1 MTLSHEQEHA
11 LDLFKE
17 GKSLLITGPGGGGKT
32 HLIQE
37 FIKDAGRRGKSVQV
51 CALTGCASLL
61 LGCSAKTIH
70 SWSGIKMAKGAKK
83 QIVERALRGK
93 KTKKNWKGIHILI
106 IDEVSM
112 MSKKIFEAL
121 EELAR
126 LTRLNP
132 EPFGGLQ
139 VILTGDFFQLPPI
152 GTPNEP
158 DTSAF
163 CFESPL
169 WHTVIPLDNHIEL
182 NTMFRQRDPKYIEI
196 LSQVR
201 RGELNE
207 ENTRILRE
215 HSKRVYDVE
224 RNNGINISKLFP
236 IRARADYIN
245 QVMFDKLDSTE
256 QEYNIDK
263 IYSCGV
269 YLESGTSI
277 EPAVQEVCDNMTTT
291 ERDYEMNGLLSSAQC
306 SEQLKLK
313 IGALVM
319 CTANL
324 DMEHGICNGSQ
335 GIIIDLV
342 GQDKSPK
349 IRFVNGIVMVM
360 SKHHWQSV
368 DYPSIAIKQYPLQ
381 FAWALTIHK
390 IQGASLNMAQMDV
403 GTSIFEYGQTY
414 VAMSRVKTLEGLYM
428 SDFNPNKI
436 RANPKVIQ
444 FYNKIPEIEYVEAD
458 DEECDEAGDGECDNV
473 ENPNT
478 KIINDFSQYSYG
490 SSTHTPKVIK
500 ISGEEDESKNCV
512 VCLETVKSV
521 LLLPCRHMCLCK
533 ECSQSNM
540 ITNCPLCR
548 LKISKKINVYA

>member
-17 GKSLLITGPGGGGKT
+17 GKNLLITGPGGVGKT

-112 MSKKIFEAL
+112 MSKKIFEVL

-126 LTRLNP
+126 YARLNS

-152 GTPNEP
+152 GSMNEP

-224 RNNGINISKLFP
+224 LNNGINISKLFP

-245 QVMFDKLDSTE
+245 QVMFDKLDSPE

-263 IYSCGV
+263 IYNCGV
-269 YLESGTSI
+269 YLESGISI
-277 EPAVQEVCDNMTTT
+277 EPAVQEVCDNMTAT

-306 SEQLKLK
+306 SEHLKLK

-319 CTANL
+319 CTANI

-368 DYPSIAIKQYPLQ
+368 DYPSVAIKQYPLQ

-414 VAMSRVKTLEGLYM
+414 VAMSRVKSLEGLYM

-458 DEECDEAGDGECDNV
+458 DEADDEADVEECDNV
-473 ENPNT
+473 ENPNI

-490 SSTHTPKVIK
+490 SSIHTPKVKK
-500 ISGEEDESKNCV
+500 ISGEIIEEDESKN
-512 VCLETVKSV
+512 
-521 LLLPCRHMCLCK
+521 
-533 ECSQSNM
+533 
-540 ITNCPLCR
+540 
-548 LKISKKINVYA
+548 